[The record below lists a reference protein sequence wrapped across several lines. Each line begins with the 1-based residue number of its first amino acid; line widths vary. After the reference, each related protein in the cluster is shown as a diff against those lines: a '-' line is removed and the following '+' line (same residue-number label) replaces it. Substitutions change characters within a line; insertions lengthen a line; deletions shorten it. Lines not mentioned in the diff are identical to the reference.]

1 MVDSLNPKPYPDA
14 NMMVDSLNPK
24 PYPDANMM
32 VNCGRPSS
40 AQALIH
46 PWIAAMPDDSVSR
59 LSQWVRE
66 CMSAR
71 RSRDADAI
79 TRQIRGMGGSKK
91 GLVGSGGGS
100 STPKGWGLGGDSI
113 SIQGLGQLHR
123 SVSPLRSSPMQG
135 RAERQSYLQRRKS
148 SLDETESHKL
158 NHAVG
163 GLRIAREGAQNGKG
177 WGVPDT
183 GGKHE
188 SEI

>member
-1 MVDSLNPKPYPDA
+1 
-14 NMMVDSLNPK
+14 MM
-24 PYPDANMM
+24 MEH
-32 VNCGRPSS
+32 CRPSS

-46 PWIAAMPDDSVSR
+46 PWIAAMPDDSMPR

-79 TRQIRGMGGSKK
+79 TRQIRGMGGSRK
-91 GLVGSGGGS
+91 GLIASEGG
-100 STPKGWGLGGDSI
+100 TPNDWGQGGDSL

-135 RAERQSYLQRRKS
+135 RAERQSQLQRRKS
-148 SLDETESHKL
+148 SLDETETHKL
-158 NHAVG
+158 HRAVSRLNISRDG
-163 GLRIAREGAQNGKG
+163 VQNGKEAGAPDAGGGKTNGLNG
-177 WGVPDT
+177 WNRAEGGEALLLNGNVPYF
-183 GGKHE
+183 GKKHE